1 MNEIQIYST
10 IMFFAGV
17 LLSQAIFYFDQ
28 KNKKRKFYI
37 YLSAVVLQILD
48 SVHSVHLG
56 TLEFITGQ
64 IKNPEEPENQ
74 EYLQKESEKVELFMN
89 LYLLVLIRAIPEEG
103 RKHIKYSTWT
113 EAQTFIEKMR
123 GLMDGKDKS

>member
-17 LLSQAIFYFDQ
+17 ILSQAIFYFDQ

-37 YLSAVVLQILD
+37 YLSAIVLQILD

-56 TLEFITGQ
+56 TLEFITEQ

-103 RKHIKYSTWT
+103 RKHIKYRTWT
-113 EAQTFIEKMR
+113 EARTFIEKMR